1 MIAELLWYVQ
11 RLDFFG
17 VLDILLVAITFFSI
31 IYLVRG
37 TRAAP
42 LLRGIIILVI
52 ILIPLSG
59 LIRLPAFGWL
69 IQRALPA
76 LLVAIPVVF
85 QQELRR
91 TLERLGRAGLLLRQV
106 GQGRAEQEQVLDDV
120 VRASQA
126 LAEMRHGALIVLE
139 RQTGLQEVADTGV
152 ALHADVTAD
161 LLTTIF
167 DPHTALHDGA
177 AIVRGKQVIAAGCVL
192 SLSNI
197 TLPDRKLG
205 LRHRAAIGVTEESDA
220 VAIAVSEERGAISL
234 AHDGGLVRD
243 LGAEQLKKRLV
254 SLYQPMW
261 ERARPRWRS
270 WIRHAASSLRPRV
283 VLRWMVRNASLM
295 ILCLIVAAL
304 AWAVALDQRDPTIE
318 QLYPQSIP
326 IVVPEPPQGLVIVE
340 QVDESAQVTL
350 RAPQSVWRALDPN
363 DFSATVDL
371 ASLGPGTHRVPVQVS
386 VDSRPARIVAVEPE
400 QVTLELEPYAE
411 RVVDVYIRVV
421 GEPALGYTIQSPVV
435 EPVTVTVSGPRPDV
449 DRVVEVAGVVSA
461 GNAEAD
467 VDASPVLEPRDTEGQ
482 PVSHVVLS
490 SRTADVRVPVKRSSY
505 YRPMAIKVV
514 LKGQVAPG
522 YHIVDISVEPPVVT
536 LFGAPDA
543 TAALPGYVETE
554 PVDVEGAKD
563 NVVVRPALNLPP
575 NVALIPVDEALVVE
589 ISIEAVQSSL
599 TVEVVPEPL
608 GLSPGLTVTTSL
620 EPVEVIL
627 NGPLSQLESLEAGDV
642 RAVLNLFDLSSG
654 IQQIKPEVIAPE
666 GIIVRSV
673 SPPILQVEISNLP
686 ASEPT
691 DK

>member
-1 MIAELLWYVQ
+1 
-11 RLDFFG
+11 
-17 VLDILLVAITFFSI
+17 
-31 IYLVRG
+31 
-37 TRAAP
+37 
-42 LLRGIIILVI
+42 
-52 ILIPLSG
+52 
-59 LIRLPAFGWL
+59 
-69 IQRALPA
+69 
-76 LLVAIPVVF
+76 
-85 QQELRR
+85 
-91 TLERLGRAGLLLRQV
+91 
-106 GQGRAEQEQVLDDV
+106 
-120 VRASQA
+120 
-126 LAEMRHGALIVLE
+126 
-139 RQTGLQEVADTGV
+139 
-152 ALHADVTAD
+152 
-161 LLTTIF
+161 
-167 DPHTALHDGA
+167 
-177 AIVRGKQVIAAGCVL
+177 
-192 SLSNI
+192 
-197 TLPDRKLG
+197 
-205 LRHRAAIGVTEESDA
+205 
-220 VAIAVSEERGAISL
+220 
-234 AHDGGLVRD
+234 
-243 LGAEQLKKRLV
+243 
-254 SLYQPMW
+254 
-261 ERARPRWRS
+261 
-270 WIRHAASSLRPRV
+270 
-283 VLRWMVRNASLM
+283 
-295 ILCLIVAAL
+295 
-304 AWAVALDQRDPTIE
+304 
-318 QLYPQSIP
+318 
-326 IVVPEPPQGLVIVE
+326 
-340 QVDESAQVTL
+340 
-350 RAPQSVWRALDPN
+350 
-363 DFSATVDL
+363 
-371 ASLGPGTHRVPVQVS
+371 
-386 VDSRPARIVAVEPE
+386 
-400 QVTLELEPYAE
+400 
-411 RVVDVYIRVV
+411 V